1 MNIAR
6 RRPSVAILSLAISL
20 CLMAFSA
27 SAAQA
32 TTWMVN
38 GTNVTSKLS
47 VGMTFTPTSK
57 KITLLSKVGGV
68 AFALSCEGLEFLN
81 AALEPSGLAT
91 GEFFWRGCQVKLGEK
106 EEVSEACKPK
116 EPIDLNESVK
126 GEKEEGKDD
135 EEFSSS
141 ATIEFPNEKCSFSGK
156 LALSGI
162 YWIEDTSGEWE
173 VEKLAHTVQE
183 AMTVALTLGGL
194 KLGAEPAFIDGGI
207 KIEVN
212 DGGPK
217 KFSALF

>member
-1 MNIAR
+1 MR
-6 RRPSVAILSLAISL
+6 TQRHRFSVLILCVAASLG
-20 CLMAFSA
+20 LMAFSA

-32 TTWMVN
+32 VTWMVN

-47 VGMTFTPTSK
+47 VGMTITPTNT

-68 AFALSCEGLEFLN
+68 AFALSCEGLEFKN
-81 AALEPSGLAT
+81 AILEPSGLAT
-91 GEFFWRGCQVKLGEK
+91 GEFFWKNCQVKLGAK
-106 EEVSEACKPK
+106 EELSTACKPK

-141 ATIEFPNEKCSFSGK
+141 ATIEFPNEECSFSGK

-162 YWIEDTSGEWE
+162 YWIEDTSSEWE
-173 VEKLAHTVQE
+173 VEKLAHTVTE
-183 AMTVALTLGGL
+183 AMGVALTFGGL

-207 KIEVN
+207 KIEIN